1 MTTST
6 DVRHPMLP
14 ELYDRIDA
22 FVQARLA
29 EARTDLPDLGGTP
42 PYRDADLALDALQY
56 LASRAAS
63 TGGLLRSGVHV
74 HPDPA
79 VREARA
85 EEAWE
90 TLRHVAR
97 RWNTHP
103 DYSPD
108 YAETWRDHT
117 RSA

>member
-1 MTTST
+1 MAAST
-6 DVRHPMLP
+6 DVRHPILP

-22 FVQARLA
+22 FVQARLD
-29 EARTDLPDLGGTP
+29 EARKDLPDLGDAP

-56 LASRAAS
+56 LATRAAS
-63 TGGLLRSGVHV
+63 TADLLRSGVHV

-79 VREARA
+79 VRGARA

-90 TLRHVAR
+90 TLRHIAR
-97 RWNTHP
+97 RWHTHP

-108 YAETWRDHT
+108 YAMTWRDHT
-117 RSA
+117 ASP